1 MQYDL
6 DIADP
11 SSIYAARVSNMNL
24 LYGLAVH
31 EFAVT
36 QRAER
41 PPDVWE
47 VIGSNPV
54 GDSDFFFL
62 PRS

>member
-1 MQYDL
+1 
-6 DIADP
+6 
-11 SSIYAARVSNMNL
+11 MNL
-24 LYGLAVH
+24 VYGLAVH

-54 GDSDFFFL
+54 GDSDFFL
-62 PRS
+62 SPTLVIC